1 MLCPT
6 AMNASASNYRVP
18 IEMARGNCTFRQ
30 RDATRAVRAAMAAGL
45 IVQRI
50 EIDKH
55 GKIVVWA
62 ANQTSAAPDD
72 LDNELAEF
80 EARHGQD

>member
-1 MLCPT
+1 
-6 AMNASASNYRVP
+6 
-18 IEMARGNCTFRQ
+18 
-30 RDATRAVRAAMAAGL
+30 MAAGL

-62 ANQTSAAPDD
+62 ANQASAAPDD